1 MYVPSSSVNKRS
13 DEEVP
18 DGQEFHAHGHAI
30 HHGSSV
36 HAAHSRLHKHAE
48 RAVGDMVTATIDGQV
63 VQWVNEYAG
72 PAAKPVSPV
81 NPSKGHGSASQAR
94 SIALS
99 VTIPSSARKLPSSTA
114 PTPHSSLPSAPSSH
128 KAVPTSAHV
137 DASPGTGRWARQAYY
152 NAGEGVSEG
161 LTFLNH
167 FGQADSIPA

>member
-1 MYVPSSSVNKRS
+1 MYIASSAVAKRS
-13 DEEVP
+13 NKDTLYE
-18 DGQEFHAHGHAI
+18 HAHNHAI

-48 RAVGDMVTATIDGQV
+48 RAVGDVVTATIDGQV

-72 PAAKPVSPV
+72 PAAQPVSPD
-81 NPSKGHGSASQAR
+81 NPAKGDSSASQAT
-94 SIALS
+94 IMALS
-99 VTIPSSARKLPSSTA
+99 VNIPSSASTLSSSTA
-114 PTPHSSLPSAPSSH
+114 PTPHSSSPSATSSR
-128 KAVPTSAHV
+128 KAVSTSALV
-137 DASPGTGRWARQAYY
+137 DASPSTGRWARQAYY

>member
-1 MYVPSSSVNKRS
+1 MYIPSSAVAKRS
-13 DEEVP
+13 NKDTLYER
-18 DGQEFHAHGHAI
+18 AHNHAI

-48 RAVGDMVTATIDGQV
+48 RAVGDVVTATIDGQV

-72 PAAKPVSPV
+72 PVAQPVSPG
-81 NPSKGHGSASQAR
+81 NPAKGDSSNSQATVM
-94 SIALS
+94 ALS
-99 VTIPSSARKLPSSTA
+99 VNTLFSASTLSSSTA
-114 PTPHSSLPSAPSSH
+114 PTPHSSLPLATSSR
-128 KAVPTSAHV
+128 KAVSTSAQV
-137 DASPGTGRWARQAYY
+137 DASRSTSSWARQAYY

>member
-1 MYVPSSSVNKRS
+1 MYIPSSAVSKRS
-13 DEEVP
+13 NEDTPYEPEH
-18 DGQEFHAHGHAI
+18 HAHSHAI

-48 RAVGDMVTATIDGQV
+48 RAVGDIVTATIDGQV

-72 PAAKPVSPV
+72 PATQPVSLG
-81 NPSKGHGSASQAR
+81 NPAKSDSNTSQAT
-94 SIALS
+94 SMALS
-99 VTIPSSARKLPSSTA
+99 VNVPPSSSTLSSSKATS
-114 PTPHSSLPSAPSSH
+114 PYSSLPSATSSRN
-128 KAVPTSAHV
+128 AFFTSAQV
-137 DASPGTGRWARQAYY
+137 DASPRPGSWARQAYY